1 MLPTKQTGLTTVVRR
16 FEEISAAKLL
26 KTRDEI
32 TEKKTNNP
40 KSARRV
46 ACKFEFPRNSR
57 NLTKDVT
64 IILLA
69 NRVMNLAQAR

>member
-1 MLPTKQTGLTTVVRR
+1 MPKKSAVWSNVLPTKQTGLTTVIRR

-32 TEKKTNNP
+32 TGKKQN

-46 ACKFEFPRNSR
+46 ACKFDSR
-57 NLTKDVT
+57 ETRA
-64 IILLA
+64 I
-69 NRVMNLAQAR
+69 

>member
-1 MLPTKQTGLTTVVRR
+1 MPKKSAVWSNVLPTKQTSLTTVVRR

-32 TEKKTNNP
+32 TEKNKTKQN

-46 ACKFEFPRNSR
+46 VCKFDSR
-57 NLTKDVT
+57 ETRA
-64 IILLA
+64 I
-69 NRVMNLAQAR
+69 

>member
-1 MLPTKQTGLTTVVRR
+1 MPKKSAVWSNVLPTKQTGLTTVIRR

-32 TEKKTNNP
+32 TGKKTKQNKTKQN

-46 ACKFEFPRNSR
+46 ACKFDSR
-57 NLTKDVT
+57 ETRA
-64 IILLA
+64 I
-69 NRVMNLAQAR
+69 